1 MNDFTFTNGYVN
13 AAEFLPKDG
22 VADLSDAIQK
32 IIDENPN
39 RTIFFPD
46 GIYTIAK
53 PIYTPAD
60 PRKSVSLLLANY
72 AVIKAAD
79 GWSSDEAMIQLGGK
93 DFANDIYTNGSNYY
107 FSGGIVDGSNIA
119 DGIAIAGGRETA
131 VREVSIKHTRVGII
145 IKRGANSGS
154 SDSDITNVN
163 IVGNG
168 KQDSVGVLIE
178 GWDNTLTNMR
188 IARVF
193 IGVYVKT
200 AGNFLRNIHPL
211 YTLDYTDYQN
221 SCGFL
226 DDGGNNWYDNCYSDH
241 FGIGFRTR
249 NSIRSTFDSCFC
261 FWYASKK
268 DRHTAFKAD
277 GKFRSIVTNLNI
289 GFRDLETE
297 NVVLDVG
304 ESGGNGILD
313 RIVANPALFTDDT
326 YCEYLHG
333 EIFN

>member
-1 MNDFTFTNGYVN
+1 MEKNIFAKGYVN
-13 AAEFLPKDG
+13 VAEELLAVEAADTAEAL
-22 VADLSDAIQK
+22 QK

-39 RTIFFPD
+39 RTLFFAD
-46 GIYTIAK
+46 GVYTIGK

-60 PRKSVSLLLANY
+60 PKKSVSLLLANY
-72 AVIKAAD
+72 AVIKAAED
-79 GWSSDEAMIQLGGK
+79 WDSGEAMIQLGGK
-93 DFANDIYTNGSNYY
+93 DFANDIVTNGSNYS
-107 FSGGIVDGSNIA
+107 FCGGIVDGSGKA

-131 VREVSIKHTRVGII
+131 IREVSIKHTRIGII

-154 SDSDITNVN
+154 SDSDIMNVN
-163 IVGNG
+163 IVGTG
-168 KQDSVGVLIE
+168 GTDSIGVLVE
-178 GWDNTLTNMR
+178 GWDNTFTNMR
-188 IARVF
+188 IANVF
-193 IGVYVKT
+193 IGIHVKT
-200 AGNFLRNIHPL
+200 AGNIFRSLHPL
-211 YTLDYTDYQN
+211 YTSDCTDYQN

-226 DDGGNNWYDNCYSDH
+226 DEGGNNWYDNCYSDQ

-249 NSIRSTFDSCFC
+249 NNVRSTFDSCFC

-304 ESGGNGILD
+304 DDGGNGILD
-313 RIVANPALFTDDT
+313 RLVANPSLFTDDT
-326 YCEYLHG
+326 YKKYLRG
-333 EIFN
+333 EIFD